1 MPIHRA
7 RAAIERAHRALG
19 LTYSEIARALG
30 ANSSTLHR
38 WRSGASTPTGV
49 FRTRCTALNDL
60 VDVLEQVNPDPTES
74 RNWLEQPLH
83 PLSGK
88 TPHEVL
94 LAGRPDLL
102 TGLLLARG
110 ATVRMLDP
118 SPPPMSRESQG
129 STQ

>member
-7 RAAIERAHRALG
+7 RAAIERAHRALN
-19 LTYSEIARALG
+19 LTYSEIARALS

-49 FRTRCTALNDL
+49 FRTRCTALRDL
-60 VDVLEQVNPDPTES
+60 VDVLEQVYRNPAEARD
-74 RNWLEQPLH
+74 WLEQPLN
-83 PLSGK
+83 PLDGK
-88 TPHEVL
+88 TPREVL

-110 ATVRMLDP
+110 ATVRMFDP
-118 SPPPMSRESQG
+118 SLPRESRESQG
-129 STQ
+129 STR